1 MTQWAHSLIRISGYE
16 VETLQKRLADISTR
30 RAASEMRLAV
40 LDAEMEVEKARAA
53 EDAQAAMLMNA
64 YATGWKVRR
73 GLAESDL
80 ATVAVEEDGARDAL
94 SRAFEE
100 LKKFEHVAEMT
111 RLSRLKAQAAAETA
125 ALDELAGR
133 RKKKK
138 A

>member
-1 MTQWAHSLIRISGYE
+1 MTQWANSLIRISGYE

-53 EDAQAAMLMNA
+53 DDHQAAMLMPA
-64 YATGWKVRR
+64 YTTGWKIRK

-80 ATVAVEEDGARDAL
+80 ALVSVEEDGARDAL
-94 SRAFEE
+94 HRAFEE

-111 RLSRLKAQAAAETA
+111 RLDRVKAEARAETA
-125 ALDELAGR
+125 ELDELAGR
-133 RKKKK
+133 RKRKK